1 MATRVCLLFLLF
13 GPCAS
18 MAVDDDCAAAAE
30 ASSVLLLQT
39 SAGLQRHGAVQP
51 AEMLDMQSSPSER
64 LDAAWPLIWLHVP
77 KTGSSFLNTLVR
89 LPDVCPEGAE
99 LLGDQSFVEFDT
111 NEDLQFMGNT
121 TCPGLTGSIGGHV
134 QVGLTF
140 DGGDYDGH
148 GVTMLR
154 QPEQRVISGFLHL
167 PSVMERANAIHGL
180 APFRGWHP
188 VDGCTTRMLV
198 DEVPDNFGRSDAATA
213 CWGRIDS
220 SQVEQPRALS
230 VADVEE
236 AQARLRRFA
245 FVGIQEE
252 WHLSICLIH
261 AMFGGECSAVEFE
274 NTRQGQQAESVFA
287 APEPYD
293 TSVLDGWVD
302 ESDRAVYGTGLEI
315 FHALCSAHGVTMDS
329 CLPCFRSAGLAS

>member
-18 MAVDDDCAAAAE
+18 TAVDDDCAAAAE

-51 AEMLDMQSSPSER
+51 AEMLDMQSSRSER

-89 LPDVCPEGAE
+89 LPDVCPEAAE
-99 LLGDQSFVEFDT
+99 LLGDQSFAEFDT
-111 NEDLQFMGNT
+111 NDDLQFMGNT

-134 QVGLTF
+134 QLGLTF

-154 QPEQRVISGFLHL
+154 QPEQRVISGMRHLSSMFFRDGTIRPLH
-167 PSVMERANAIHGL
+167 
-180 APFRGWHP
+180 GWHP

-213 CWGRIDS
+213 CWGRHDS
-220 SQVEQPRALS
+220 FQVEQPRALS

-261 AMFGGECSAVEFE
+261 AMFGGECSAVEFQ
-274 NTRQGQQAESVFA
+274 NTRPGQQAEDMFA

-302 ESDRAVYGTGLEI
+302 ESDRAVYDTGLEI

-329 CLPCFRSAGLAS
+329 CLPCFRSAGLES